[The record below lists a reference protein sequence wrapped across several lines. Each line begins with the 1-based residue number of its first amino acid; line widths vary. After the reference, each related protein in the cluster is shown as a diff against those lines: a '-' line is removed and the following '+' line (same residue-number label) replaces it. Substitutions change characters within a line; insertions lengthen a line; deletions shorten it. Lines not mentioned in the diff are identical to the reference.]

1 MAFLYLLGAKVV
13 KIRQKRAKSSF
24 FFYIWHV
31 YVVFFSTISTT
42 LKAISLPTRAN
53 SSRGPPIIIFS
64 GGGTQEYCRRCVYLR
79 LEDVVGGES

>member
-31 YVVFFSTISTT
+31 YVGFFDNLHNTASYQP
-42 LKAISLPTRAN
+42 AY
-53 SSRGPPIIIFS
+53 SR
-64 GGGTQEYCRRCVYLR
+64 QQQ
-79 LEDVVGGES
+79 